1 MPQAPASLRPRFNLK
16 REAAPVATRRRDP
29 LQLVY
34 GLVSI
39 SNEKPPRLPQQC
51 NVSALR
57 LRRVSI
63 SNEKPP
69 RLPPRVF
76 ASTCQQRFCFNLKR
90 EAAPVATLSSA
101 PAAGL
106 WEPFQSQTR
115 SRPGCHSG
123 VDGAASS

>member
-57 LRRVSI
+57 LRFVSI

-69 RLPPRVF
+69 RLPP
-76 ASTCQQRFCFNLKR
+76 A
-90 EAAPVATLSSA
+90 
-101 PAAGL
+101 
-106 WEPFQSQTR
+106 
-115 SRPGCHSG
+115 
-123 VDGAASS
+123 AASRHFWSGGIAAFARQMGFSPLKYKITILSIKSI